1 MVKYAILP
9 HLFRVTGDDESGS
22 TLWGGTRSGRRF
34 ALSCRSFELCPL
46 RALRGL
52 MKELIRKVLEDLG
65 EDPDRQGL
73 RGTPRRVEQAL
84 RFLTKGYTQNADELL
99 NNALFD
105 VQYDEMVIVS
115 NIDFFSMCEH
125 HLLPFF
131 GKCHVGYLPDKKVI
145 GISKIARLVEMYSRR
160 LQVQE
165 RLTTQIAK
173 TIEEKIKPLGVGVV
187 IEAQHM
193 CMQMRGVEKQNS
205 RAITSSMLGNF
216 RRSAETRME
225 FLDLIFKKNNK

>member
-1 MVKYAILP
+1 
-9 HLFRVTGDDESGS
+9 
-22 TLWGGTRSGRRF
+22 
-34 ALSCRSFELCPL
+34 
-46 RALRGL
+46 
-52 MKELIRKVLEDLG
+52 MKEYIRKIIEEIG

-73 RGTPRRVEQAL
+73 KGTPERVDKAF
-84 RFLTKGYTQNADELL
+84 RFLTSGYKVDPEKLL
-99 NNALFD
+99 NSALFD

-145 GISKIARLVEMYSRR
+145 GISKIVRLVEMYSRR
-160 LQVQE
+160 FQVQE

-173 TIEEKIKPLGVGVV
+173 TIRDTINPLGVGVI

-193 CMQMRGVEKQNS
+193 CMLMRGVEKQNS
-205 RAITSSMLGNF
+205 RATTSSMLGNF
-216 RRSAETRME
+216 RRSVETRME
-225 FLDLIFKKNNK
+225 FLDLVYKRGASA